1 MITSQRNKESWEE
14 SEEEKG
20 EEEPCQEDPS

>member
-1 MITSQRNKESWEE
+1 MKEEHETEEAAE

-20 EEEPCQEDPS
+20 EELL